1 MKIAREQLLEWQDH
15 PITQLVKTRAE
26 QLKDSYSRIDSIPID
41 VDNQK
46 RGEYVIAFQNYSG
59 AITDVMDFEEL
70 LSEDITDDTTE
81 L

>member
-1 MKIAREQLLEWQDH
+1 M
-15 PITQLVKTRAE
+15 
-26 QLKDSYSRIDSIPID
+26 
-41 VDNQK
+41 DNQK